1 MRYLTKIIGISGLV
15 SVCLIAISPQASWAN
30 TGSAITGD
38 SGSGNPDS
46 STFTGD
52 LFGSPPFGGNV
63 NEGAGGAFAGGRQRP
78 KNWKCNLPYKNQ
90 EGSLRF
96 KTVATMLSTNLAGSD
111 SINLLEAKNVITG
124 PNGQDIVS
132 NQGPLFSCA
141 DSLTLRPAAITAT
154 SLSTAPPEV
163 VPPNTSTAPTSPTS
177 PTAPTSPTSPSSAAS
192 LGGEIQPTIEPS
204 IPSNLPSTTTETA
217 STPAEPPSRSVSL
230 VEYFNRPVETPF
242 PFVSSGARAQQSL
255 QESLKLPDVP
265 DMDDPSA
272 GPDTDPEIIKSKTLR
287 DLITTL
293 QGLTTEKTLPED
305 PEKMK
310 DKVFEKILPGDPQG
324 ESLVDINQFAAA
336 IKTYN
341 ELIAALDEQQLQT
354 WANNRYGQDIT
365 ATLKK
370 LRTTCNCGWADRDN
384 TTAGIPSN

>member
-15 SVCLIAISPQASWAN
+15 SACLITMSPQASWAN

-38 SGSGNPDS
+38 SGAGNPDS
-46 STFTGD
+46 STFMGD
-52 LFGSPPFGGNV
+52 FFGSPPFGGSV
-63 NEGAGGAFAGGRQRP
+63 NQGAGGAQAGGRQRP
-78 KNWKCNLPYKNQ
+78 KNWKCNIPYKNQ

-111 SINLLEAKNVITG
+111 SINLLEAKNIITG

-141 DSLTLRPAAITAT
+141 DSLTLRPAPITAT
-154 SLSTAPPEV
+154 NSPDAVL
-163 VPPNTSTAPTSPTS
+163 PTSPTS
-177 PTAPTSPTSPSSAAS
+177 PTDPTAPGSAAS
-192 LGGEIQPTIEPS
+192 LGGVIQPTISPTVPS
-204 IPSNLPSTTTETA
+204 SLPSTTTETA

-230 VEYFNRPVETPF
+230 VDYFNRPVETPF

-255 QESLKLPDVP
+255 QTSLKLPIVP
-265 DMDDPSA
+265 DMDDPLA
-272 GPDTDPEIIKSKTLR
+272 GPDTDPEVIKSKTLR

-310 DKVFEKILPGDPQG
+310 DKVFEKTLPGDPQG

-341 ELIAALDEQQLQT
+341 ELIAALDEQQLRA
-354 WANNRYGQDIT
+354 WSNDRYGQDIT

>member
-52 LFGSPPFGGNV
+52 LFGSPPFGGGV
-63 NEGAGGAFAGGRQRP
+63 NEGSGGAFAGGRQRP
-78 KNWKCNLPYKNQ
+78 KNWKCNIPYKNQ

-124 PNGQDIVS
+124 PNGDDIVS

-141 DSLTLRPAAITAT
+141 DSLTLRPAPITAT
-154 SLSTAPPEV
+154 NTLD
-163 VPPNTSTAPTSPTS
+163 VPPTPPTSP
-177 PTAPTSPTSPSSAAS
+177 PPPGSAAS
-192 LGGEIQPTIEPS
+192 LGGDIQPTIEPT
-204 IPSNLPSTTTETA
+204 IPSTTTATA
-217 STPAEPPSRSVSL
+217 SNPAEVPNRWVSL
-230 VEYFNRPVETPF
+230 IEYFNRPVETPF
-242 PFVSSGARAQQSL
+242 PFVSSGAKAQQSL
-255 QESLKLPDVP
+255 QTSLKLPIVP
-265 DMDDPSA
+265 DMDDPLA
-272 GPDTDPEIIKSKTLR
+272 GPDTDPEVIKSKTIR

-310 DKVFEKILPGDPQG
+310 DKVFEKTLPGDPQG

-341 ELIAALDEQQLQT
+341 ELIAALDEQQLQA
-354 WANNRYGQDIT
+354 WSNNRYGQDIT

>member
-15 SVCLIAISPQASWAN
+15 SACLIAISSQASWAN

-52 LFGSPPFGGNV
+52 FFGSPPFGGNV

-154 SLSTAPPEV
+154 SLSTAPTEV
-163 VPPNTSTAPTSPTS
+163 VPPNTSTSPTSSSAAPTSPG
-177 PTAPTSPTSPSSAAS
+177 SAAS
-192 LGGEIQPTIEPS
+192 LGGEIQPTIEPTIS
-204 IPSNLPSTTTETA
+204 SNLPSTTTEMA
-217 STPAEPPSRSVSL
+217 STPAEPSGRSVSL
-230 VEYFNRPVETPF
+230 VEYFNRPVETVF

-255 QESLKLPDVP
+255 QTSLKLPIVP
-265 DMDDPSA
+265 DMDDPSS
-272 GPDTDPEIIKSKTLR
+272 GPDTDPEVIKSKTLR

-305 PEKMK
+305 PAKMK
-310 DKVFEKILPGDPQG
+310 DKVFEKTLPGDPQG

-341 ELIAALDEQQLQT
+341 ELIAALDEQQLRA
-354 WANNRYGQDIT
+354 WSNDRYGQDIT